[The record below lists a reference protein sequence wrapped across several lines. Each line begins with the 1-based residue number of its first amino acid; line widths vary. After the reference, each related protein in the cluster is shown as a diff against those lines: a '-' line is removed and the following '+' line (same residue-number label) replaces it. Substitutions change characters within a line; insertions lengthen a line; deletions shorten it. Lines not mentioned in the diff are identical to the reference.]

1 VVEPVVEVVDVFVVD
16 EGEVV
21 TLEVVVVL
29 PEVVVVVVLVDVDVE
44 PQDDNNRDIA
54 SKQLKIKKTVF
65 TLILSPFFI
74 LSLSESNCHGHVYCV
89 KMYHISHQFVK

>member
-65 TLILSPFFI
+65 TLILSPFI
-74 LSLSESNCHGHVYCV
+74 Y
-89 KMYHISHQFVK
+89 FVP